1 MSDTRPQYRI
11 ILKWLE
17 YKVQKKPKK
26 NKGAIKIWCNYNNP
40 TRPIMDTKKKLIQ
53 KAFNSTTR
61 TSKKWKKTLKWNYKP
76 NSGQH
81 HMERNKTSKLNS
93 KVYGFEFKKSM
104 EKSRLKHKKQK
115 KTAAQRREK
124 CKAKI

>member
-1 MSDTRPQYRI
+1 MAR
-11 ILKWLE
+11 
-17 YKVQKKPKK
+17 VQSSKKPKKK
-26 NKGAIKIWCNYNNP
+26 NKGAIKIWCNYYNP
-40 TRPIMDTKKKLIQ
+40 TRPIMDTKKNSYRKHSIQ
-53 KAFNSTTR
+53 QREQVKNE
-61 TSKKWKKTLKWNYKP
+61 KKTLKWNYKP

-115 KTAAQRREK
+115 KNCSTTKREVQGENIEGRGYAHK
-124 CKAKI
+124 KWQ